1 MTSKDKYATK
11 MKAII
16 YEKYG
21 PPEVLELISVD
32 RPLPKADEVLIRVQ
46 ATTVHRGDTRM
57 RSLDIPGPGW
67 QRFLARIMLGVRK
80 PRRAILGM
88 ELAGVIEG
96 VGREVTRFKSDNEV
110 FASTL
115 WSGFGAYAEYKC
127 MAEDGVLAFKPA
139 NMSFEQA
146 AVIPSGGITA
156 LGIIKMANI
165 QPGQSVL
172 IYGASGSVGSSA
184 VQLANSFGA
193 EVTGVCSTAN
203 IDLVKS
209 RGVDKVIDYTRQDF
223 TLSGETYDVI
233 FDAVD
238 LYPGDYK
245 QSLKES
251 GIYLNV
257 DKSSD
262 KIKQNEVIDLLD
274 ELKTL
279 IEAGALKAV
288 IDRRYPMEQI
298 VEAHRYV
305 DKGHKKGNVV
315 ITVAHS

>member
-11 MKAII
+11 MKAIV

-21 PPEVLELISVD
+21 PPEVLELKSVD

-96 VGREVTRFKSDNEV
+96 VGRDVTRFKSGDEV

-172 IYGASGSVGSSA
+172 IYGASGSVGSFA

-209 RGVDKVIDYTRQDF
+209 LGADKVIDYTRQDF

-262 KIKQNEVIDLLD
+262 KIKKNEVIDLLD